1 MTRRITPT
9 HLVAG
14 GAIVVAI
21 GIAAFFAGRGR
32 GSPDATEPTAARD
45 SAPTAASA
53 HDPTTVTLYYIAE
66 GGLSLVAQ
74 QEELALNDQRGLEA
88 RAQLVVE
95 RQLAPAPAPLASP
108 FPEGTRLRGLYL
120 TPGGDAFVDLSQDV
134 TRGHPGGSLD
144 ELFTVYAIVNALTTN
159 VPEIT
164 AVQILIGG
172 REVDT
177 LAGHVDLRQPLGRD
191 MKWVS

>member
-1 MTRRITPT
+1 M
-9 HLVAG
+9 AG
-14 GAIVVAI
+14 GAIVLVV
-21 GIAAFFAGRGR
+21 GIAAFFAGQGR
-32 GSPDATEPTAARD
+32 GSPDVVQSVTTRDVPTD
-45 SAPTAASA
+45 APAY
-53 HDPTTVTLYYIAE
+53 DPTTVTLYYIAE
-66 GGLSLVAQ
+66 GGLSLMAHQ
-74 QEELALNDQRGLEA
+74 QELTLDNLRTVEA
-88 RAQLVVE
+88 RAQLVIE
-95 RQLAPAPAPLASP
+95 RQLGEAPSPLASP
-108 FPEGTRLRGLYL
+108 FPEGTRLRGVYL

-177 LAGHVDLRQPLGRD
+177 LAGHVDLRRPLERD

>member
-1 MTRRITPT
+1 M
-9 HLVAG
+9 VVVG
-14 GAIVVAI
+14 IV
-21 GIAAFFAGRGR
+21 AFFAGRER
-32 GSPDATEPTAARD
+32 GSSETVETPTATD
-45 SAPTAASA
+45 AASTA
-53 HDPTTVTLYYIAE
+53 PLNLDPATATLYYIAE
-66 GGLSLVAQ
+66 GGLSLVERQ
-74 QEELALNDQRGLEA
+74 QELPLDEPRDLEA
-88 RAQLVVE
+88 RAQLVIE
-95 RQLAPAPAPLASP
+95 RQLGPAPDPLVSP

-164 AVQILIGG
+164 AVQILVGG

-177 LAGHVDLRQPLGRD
+177 LAGHVDLRRPLERD

>member
-1 MTRRITPT
+1 MIT
-9 HLVAG
+9 LAV
-14 GAIVVAI
+14 
-21 GIAAFFAGRGR
+21 GIAAFFVGRER
-32 GSPDATEPTAARD
+32 GSSATVDP
-45 SAPTAASA
+45 
-53 HDPTTVTLYYIAE
+53 PTTSPTVSTAPLNLDPATATLYYIAE
-66 GGLSLVAQ
+66 GGLSLVERQ
-74 QEELALNDQRGLEA
+74 QELPLDEQRGVEA

-95 RQLAPAPAPLASP
+95 HQLGPAPDPLISP

-120 TPGGDAFVDLSQDV
+120 TPSGDAFVDLSQDV
-134 TRGHPGGSLD
+134 TRRHPGGSLD

-164 AVQILIGG
+164 AVQILVGG

-177 LAGHVDLRQPLGRD
+177 LAGHVDLRRPLERN

>member
-1 MTRRITPT
+1 M
-9 HLVAG
+9 V
-14 GAIVVAI
+14 I
-21 GIAAFFAGRGR
+21 GIAAFLAGRER
-32 GSPDATEPTAARD
+32 GAVRDVESTVAARD
-45 SAPTAASA
+45 AAQTEPPV
-53 HDPTTVTLYYIAE
+53 HDPTTVTLYYITE
-66 GGLSLVAQ
+66 GGLSLMAR
-74 QEELALNDQRGLEA
+74 QEELSLSDQPNVEA
-88 RAQLVVE
+88 RAQLVIQ

-120 TPGGDAFVDLSQDV
+120 TPSGDAFVDLSQDV

-177 LAGHVDLRQPLGRD
+177 LAGHVDLRRPLERD